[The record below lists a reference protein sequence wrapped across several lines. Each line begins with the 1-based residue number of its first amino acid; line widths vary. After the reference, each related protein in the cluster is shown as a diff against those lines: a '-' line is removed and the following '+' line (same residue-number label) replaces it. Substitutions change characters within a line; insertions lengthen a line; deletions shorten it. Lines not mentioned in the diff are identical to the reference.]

1 MATDQPLN
9 IDLGALSAGRHEF
22 EYKLD
27 NAFFEHL
34 DQDVILGGDVDAK
47 VIVVAHEDTFQL
59 HLEVEGEVS
68 VTCDRCL
75 DPVSEPVEAEDDL
88 LIKLAA
94 HDDEDDDCV
103 YIDMTHP
110 VFDLGWLLYEEIS
123 VSLPIVCRHQPGEC
137 NPQMEELLQ
146 AHLCTTIED
155 DEPNN
160 EE

>member
-1 MATDQPLN
+1 MATEKPLN
-9 IDLGALSAGRHEF
+9 IDLGALTAGRHCF

-27 NAFFEHL
+27 DAFFSAL
-34 DQDVILGGDVDAK
+34 DQDVVLGGSVSVSVQIIAQ
-47 VIVVAHEDTFQL
+47 EDTFKL
-59 HLEVEGEVS
+59 SLSLEGTVE

-75 DPVSEPVEAEDDL
+75 DPVTESVEAEDEL

-94 HDDEDDDCV
+94 HDDEDENCV
-103 YIDMTHP
+103 YLDMTHP

-155 DEPNN
+155 
-160 EE
+160 EEN